1 MSTKLPIVW
10 QRLVTDGE
18 TCGRCNA
25 THQEI
30 RQAVGKLAATLQP
43 LDIEPVLTIKEIDQ
57 KAFQA
62 NPSESNRIWIGDRP
76 FEEWLGA
83 KVASSRC
90 SSVCGDSQCRTVEIE
105 DTIFE
110 AIPQELLIKA
120 ALIAA
125 SELDSAQISKAF
137 VKNGSGKDSGRH

>member
-1 MSTKLPIVW
+1 MEEVHTKK
-10 QRLVTDGE
+10 
-18 TCGRCNA
+18 
-25 THQEI
+25 H
-30 RQAVGKLAATLQP
+30 RQISMLHCT
-43 LDIEPVLTIKEIDQ
+43 
-57 KAFQA
+57 
-62 NPSESNRIWIGDRP
+62 
-76 FEEWLGA
+76 
-83 KVASSRC
+83 SSRC

-137 VKNGSGKDSGRH
+137 VKNGCGKDSGRH

>member
-1 MSTKLPIVW
+1 
-10 QRLVTDGE
+10 
-18 TCGRCNA
+18 
-25 THQEI
+25 
-30 RQAVGKLAATLQP
+30 
-43 LDIEPVLTIKEIDQ
+43 LD
-57 KAFQA
+57 
-62 NPSESNRIWIGDRP
+62 WDRP

-83 KVASSRC
+83 KVDSSRC

-125 SELDSAQISKAF
+125 SELNSAQISKAF
-137 VKNGSGKDSGRH
+137 VENGRGKDSGRH

>member
-1 MSTKLPIVW
+1 VK
-10 QRLVTDGE
+10 

-30 RQAVGKLAATLQP
+30 RQAVGQLAATLQP
-43 LDIEPVLTIKEIDQ
+43 LDIEPVLTIKEIDPE
-57 KAFQA
+57 AFQA
-62 NPSESNRIWIGDRP
+62 NPSESNRIWIGGRP

-125 SELDSAQISKAF
+125 SELNSAQISKAF
-137 VKNGSGKDSGRH
+137 VKNGRGKDSGRH

>member
-10 QRLVTDGE
+10 QRLVTNGE

-30 RQAVGKLAATLQP
+30 QQAVGELAATLQS
-43 LDIEPVLTIKEIDQ
+43 LGIEPVLTIKEISQ
-57 KAFQA
+57 EAFQA
-62 NPSESNRIWIGDRP
+62 DPSESNRIWIGGRP
-76 FEEWLGA
+76 LEEWLGA

-125 SELDSAQISKAF
+125 S
-137 VKNGSGKDSGRH
+137 